1 MTLLGLEKEQSVDG
15 TVSSLVIVR
24 KVSVKFYCRLP
35 HLHIGK
41 VRSSDSLVYKDFP
54 FQGTTADPRN
64 AAAGILFSSESMEI
78 HSLVYMMLQR
88 CYKVMEKK

>member
-1 MTLLGLEKEQSVDG
+1 MTLLGLDKEQSVDG
-15 TVSSLVIVR
+15 TVSSLVLIQ

-41 VRSSDSLVYKDFP
+41 VVHQTHSFIRIFP

-64 AAAGILFSSESMEI
+64 AAAGIIFSSESMEI